1 MQEPV
6 AQRLRLTRL
15 EGVREGEQAQ
25 PGGQVGGE
33 GDDLQPG
40 LVDREL
46 AGREPAEAGVFGVPD
61 PVLDAGVGAVPG
73 FEERQLP
80 DPGVGGDG
88 LVAPPVGLLEQGQ
101 LARRGGV
108 VPGG

>member
-15 EGVREGEQAQ
+15 EGVGEGEQAQ
-25 PGGQVGGE
+25 PGGQVGGDR
-33 GDDLQPG
+33 DDLEPG
-40 LVDREL
+40 LVDGEL
-46 AGREPAEAGVFGVPD
+46 AGREPAQPGVFGVPD

-80 DPGVGGDG
+80 DRGVGGERPG
-88 LVAPPVGLLEQGQ
+88 SATRRPPRTGTAG
-101 LARRGGV
+101 RRGGV